1 VIKISHVYRRV
12 IVANVA
18 PFAPG
23 VMKVEYS
30 QTLGGATNIINR
42 MFYSF
47 TGALA
52 STGAANIASTV
63 NGYWA
68 ASLSPHLTAHH
79 SLISVKVT
87 DLGSAQ
93 GAVGEVVGTAVGTI
107 PIAGFLP
114 AKDCVVNH
122 ATINRRYRGGKPRWY
137 QSGFTQSNLVDNQHW
152 DSTFIGT
159 WEAAFNT
166 FAKDLLSYSGGGVTI
181 TNIVNLSLVSGY
193 TWHES
198 TLPSGNVK
206 WEKVPTYRAQ
216 ALTDVVSDWVADSVV
231 GSQRR
236 RGTNG

>member
-1 VIKISHVYRRV
+1 VV
-12 IVANVA
+12 NVA
-18 PFAPG
+18 PDAPG
-23 VMKVEYS
+23 VLKVEYH
-30 QTLGGATNIINR
+30 QTLGAATNIINR

-47 TGALA
+47 TGTLTP
-52 STGAANIASTV
+52 SGAGNIASTV

-79 SLISVKVT
+79 SLVNVKVT
-87 DLGSAQ
+87 DLGSPQ

-107 PIAGFLP
+107 PIAGYLP

-137 QSGFTQSNLVDNQHW
+137 QSGFTQSNLMDNQHW
-152 DSTFIGT
+152 DTTFIGT

-166 FAKDLLSYSGGGVTI
+166 FAKDLLSYSGGGVTM
-181 TNIVNLSLVSGY
+181 TNMVNLSLVEGY
-193 TWHES
+193 TWVQR

-206 WEKVPTYRAQ
+206 WEKVPTYRPTAH
-216 ALTDVVSDWVADSVV
+216 TDIISDWVADVQV